1 MYFTAGESIF
11 ASNISDNN
19 FSIFKILKFETAVYN
34 FKLNSLSSAASIY
47 FILTSKCINLYI
59 LYNPRLFQKLTI
71 FKEILN
77 LFDYVYA
84 RIKSIDKERKMVEQE
99 LRDKYEVVIGLEVH
113 AQLKTKTKIFAPDK
127 NEFGQE
133 PNSLTSPITLGMPGV
148 LPVLNKEVVN
158 MGILAGLALNCE
170 IPSRCKFD
178 RKQYFYPDLPKGYQI
193 SQYDEPIC
201 VNGHIDINGK
211 RIGITRAHLEEDAGK
226 LVHAGANGLAGS
238 IYSLVDL
245 NRAGTPLLE
254 IVSEP
259 DMRSPQEARAY
270 MEELRDIVRYA
281 GVCDGNLEEGSM
293 RCDANISIMPKGSKE
308 YGTRAEI
315 KNINSFS
322 ALERALEYEID
333 RQIEIVEDGG
343 EVVQETRLWND
354 DTRETKSMRSKED
367 ANDYRYFPEPD
378 LMPLE
383 ISKEWVEKV
392 RATMPEL
399 PNQKRERYQGL
410 GLSEYDANVVVSQMD
425 LALFFDKVLELGANP
440 KTAVNFLTG
449 EIAAYL
455 KENHTEINDT
465 KLTPE
470 NLAEL
475 IHMIEKGTISNNIG
489 KQILVEDMIPTGEK
503 ASAIVE
509 KKGLSQI
516 SDEGAIKEIVQK
528 IVDANPAQVE
538 AYRNGK
544 TNLLGFFVGQVMKE
558 TKGRANPQTVN
569 KFVKEILEG

>member
-1 MYFTAGESIF
+1 
-11 ASNISDNN
+11 
-19 FSIFKILKFETAVYN
+19 
-34 FKLNSLSSAASIY
+34 
-47 FILTSKCINLYI
+47 
-59 LYNPRLFQKLTI
+59 
-71 FKEILN
+71 
-77 LFDYVYA
+77 
-84 RIKSIDKERKMVEQE
+84 MVEQE

-148 LPVLNKEVVN
+148 LPVLNKECVN
-158 MGILAGLALNCE
+158 MGILLGLALNCE

-226 LVHAGANGLAGS
+226 LVHAGADGIAGS
-238 IYSLVDL
+238 TYSLVDL

-259 DMRSPQEARAY
+259 DMRSAEEARNY
-270 MEELRDIVRYA
+270 MEELRNIVRYI

-308 YGTRAEI
+308 FGTRAEI
-315 KNINSFS
+315 KNVNSFS
-322 ALERALEYEID
+322 ALQRAIEYEID
-333 RQIEIVEDGG
+333 RQIEIVEEGG
-343 EVVQETRLWND
+343 EVVQETRLWD
-354 DTRETKSMRSKED
+354 DNSRETRSMRGKED
-367 ANDYRYFPEPD
+367 AHDYRYFPEPD

-383 ISKEWVEKV
+383 ISREWVQKIKDS
-392 RATMPEL
+392 MPEL
-399 PNQKRERYQGL
+399 PAQKRARYQSL
-410 GLSEYDANVVVSQMD
+410 GLSEYDANVIVEQMG

-440 KTAVNFLTG
+440 KTAVNFIMG

-455 KENHTEINDT
+455 KENHMEISET

-475 IHMIEKGTISNNIG
+475 ISLIEKNTISNNIG
-489 KQILVEDMIPTGEK
+489 KQILVEDMITNGEK

-509 KKGLSQI
+509 RKGLSQI
-516 SDEGAIKEIVQK
+516 SDEGAIKELVQK
-528 IVDANPAQVE
+528 VVDAHPAEVE
-538 AYRNGK
+538 AYKNGK

-558 TKGRANPQTVN
+558 TKGRANPKSVN
-569 KFVKEILEG
+569 EILRSIIG

>member
-1 MYFTAGESIF
+1 M
-11 ASNISDNN
+11 D
-19 FSIFKILKFETAVYN
+19 
-34 FKLNSLSSAASIY
+34 
-47 FILTSKCINLYI
+47 
-59 LYNPRLFQKLTI
+59 
-71 FKEILN
+71 
-77 LFDYVYA
+77 
-84 RIKSIDKERKMVEQE
+84 QE

-113 AQLKTKTKIFAPDK
+113 AQLKTKSKIFAPDK

-133 PNSLTSPITLGMPGV
+133 PNTLTSPITLGMPGV

-158 MGILAGLALNCE
+158 MGILTGLALNCE

-201 VNGHIDINGK
+201 VNGYLDIKGK

-226 LVHAGANGLAGS
+226 LVHAGADGLAGS
-238 IYSLVDL
+238 SYSLVDL

-259 DMRSPQEARAY
+259 DMRSSEEARNY
-270 MEELRDIVRYA
+270 MEELRNIVRYI
-281 GVCDGNLEEGSM
+281 GVCGGNLEEGSM

-308 YGTRAEI
+308 FGTRAEI
-315 KNINSFS
+315 KNVNSFS
-322 ALERALEYEID
+322 ALQRAIEYEID
-333 RQIEIVEDGG
+333 RQIDIVEEGG
-343 EVVQETRLWND
+343 QVVQETRLWD
-354 DTRETKSMRSKED
+354 DNSRETRSMRGKED
-367 ANDYRYFPEPD
+367 AHDYRYFPEPD

-383 ISKEWVEKV
+383 ISREWVDRIKS
-392 RATMPEL
+392 TMPEL
-399 PNQKRERYQGL
+399 PSQKRERYQSL
-410 GLSEYDANVVVSQMD
+410 GLSEYDASVIVEQMG

-440 KTAVNFLTG
+440 KTAVNFIMG

-455 KENHTEINDT
+455 KEAKVEISET

-475 IHMIEKGTISNNIG
+475 IGLIEKGTISNNIG
-489 KQILVEDMIPTGEK
+489 KQILIEDMITNGEK

-509 KKGLSQI
+509 RKGLSQI
-516 SDEGAIKEIVQK
+516 SDEGAIKVLVQIV
-528 IVDANPAQVE
+528 IDAHPAEVE
-538 AYRNGK
+538 AYKGGR

-558 TKGRANPQTVN
+558 TKGRANPKTVN
-569 KFVKEILEG
+569 ELIKSIIG

>member
-1 MYFTAGESIF
+1 M
-11 ASNISDNN
+11 D
-19 FSIFKILKFETAVYN
+19 
-34 FKLNSLSSAASIY
+34 
-47 FILTSKCINLYI
+47 
-59 LYNPRLFQKLTI
+59 
-71 FKEILN
+71 
-77 LFDYVYA
+77 
-84 RIKSIDKERKMVEQE
+84 QE

-113 AQLKTKTKIFAPDK
+113 AQLKTKSKIFAPDK

-148 LPVLNKEVVN
+148 LPVLNKECVN
-158 MGILAGLALNCE
+158 MGILTGLALNCE

-201 VNGHIDINGK
+201 VNGHLDINGK

-238 IYSLVDL
+238 TYSLVDL

-259 DMRSPQEARAY
+259 DMRSSEEAKNY
-270 MEELRDIVRYA
+270 MEELRNIVRYI

-308 YGTRAEI
+308 FGTRAEI
-315 KNINSFS
+315 KNVNSFA
-322 ALERALEYEID
+322 ALQRAIEYEIE
-333 RQIEIVEDGG
+333 RQIEIVEEGG
-343 EVVQETRLWND
+343 HVVQETRLWD
-354 DTRETKSMRSKED
+354 DNTRETRSMRGKED
-367 ANDYRYFPEPD
+367 AHDYRYFPEPD

-383 ISKEWVEKV
+383 ISREWVEKIKSE
-392 RATMPEL
+392 MPEL
-399 PNQKRERYQGL
+399 PSQKRARYQEI
-410 GLSEYDANVVVSQMD
+410 GLSEYDASVIVEQMG

-440 KTAVNFLTG
+440 KTAVNFIMG

-455 KENHTEINDT
+455 KEDHIEITDT

-475 IHMIEKGTISNNIG
+475 IALIEKGTISNNIG
-489 KQILVEDMIPTGEK
+489 KQIIIEMLKEGTK
-503 ASAIVE
+503 ASVIVE

-516 SDEGAIKEIVQK
+516 SDEGAIKELVQK
-528 IVDANPAQVE
+528 VVDAHPNEVE
-538 AYRNGK
+538 AYKNGK
-544 TNLLGFFVGQVMKE
+544 TNLLGFFVGQIMKE
-558 TKGRANPQTVN
+558 TKGRANPKTVN
-569 KFVKEILEG
+569 QLLREIIG